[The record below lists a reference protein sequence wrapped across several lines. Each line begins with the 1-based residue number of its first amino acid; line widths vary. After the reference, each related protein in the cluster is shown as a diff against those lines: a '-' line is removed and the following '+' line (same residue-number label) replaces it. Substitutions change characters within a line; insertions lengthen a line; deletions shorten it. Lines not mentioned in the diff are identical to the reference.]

1 MATSG
6 TVSQTTIRTAYLIEH
21 GFRRA
26 KSIAAMQTPEYVKA
40 AQRLLYFYLSSLA
53 DTGVMLWCLE
63 EVLMGLRVGKRIY
76 DMPLG
81 TVDVQQA
88 NFRTYGRPE
97 GSYSSSEGVAQYAF
111 DGDIDTACLQ
121 VAANGDVTMD
131 FGSDTQ
137 ITQFGY
143 AAYGAQTIQ
152 GVVETSPDNAVWS
165 TVLTVPETALVD
177 LEWYWANIN
186 LPNTAQYI
194 RYRATDGTVI
204 EAREVVFGNLP
215 NDVPLARLNI
225 DDYNALTNK
234 NFPGQPLQY
243 WFNRVIPRPQM
254 YLWNVPNN
262 PLQYLQLV
270 VNRQVQ
276 DVGTLTQELEVPQR
290 WWDAVMNRLAWDL
303 ARELPN
309 VDEATIARCEKDFTK
324 AEALALAEERDK
336 SPIMLTP
343 NIAPYTR

>member
-1 MATSG
+1 
-6 TVSQTTIRTAYLIEH
+6 
-21 GFRRA
+21 
-26 KSIAAMQTPEYVKA
+26 MQTPEYVIA

-76 DMPLG
+76 DMPVG
-81 TVDVQQA
+81 TVDVQIA

-97 GSYSSSEGVAQYAF
+97 GSSSSSEGVAEYAF
-111 DGDIDTACLQ
+111 DGDIDTSCEQTAI
-121 VAANGDVTMD
+121 NGNVVMD

-143 AAYGAQTIQ
+143 CANGAQTIQ
-152 GVVETSPDNAVWS
+152 GVVETSPDNATWS
-165 TVLTVPETALVD
+165 TVLTVPETD
-177 LEWYWANIN
+177 LEDLGWYWANIN
-186 LPNTAQYI
+186 LPATEQYI
-194 RYRATDGTVI
+194 RYRATDGTIIDV
-204 EAREVVFGNLP
+204 RELVFGNLP

-243 WFNRVIPRPQM
+243 WFNRVLPVPQM

-262 PLQYLQLV
+262 PMPYLQLV
-270 VNRQVQ
+270 TNRQIQ
-276 DVGTLTQELEVPQR
+276 DVGSLTQNLEVPQR

-303 ARELPN
+303 ARELPG
-309 VDEATIARCEKDFTK
+309 VDPATIQQCKTDFK
-324 AEALALAEERDK
+324 EAEALALAEERDK
-336 SPIMLTP
+336 SPIFLTP